1 MFNKSIG
8 KAGLNFG
15 TICETG
21 AQSTRR
27 AQFLLSKD
35 QGWTEAAGKFPGIL
49 EKPTKIRL
57 AVFFHVL
64 EAMDIQTCQ
73 KVRVNTSQQV
83 SLPRP
88 YSG

>member
-57 AVFFHVL
+57 AVFSCSGSD
-64 EAMDIQTCQ
+64 EYS
-73 KVRVNTSQQV
+73 N
-83 SLPRP
+83 LPES
-88 YSG
+88 SG